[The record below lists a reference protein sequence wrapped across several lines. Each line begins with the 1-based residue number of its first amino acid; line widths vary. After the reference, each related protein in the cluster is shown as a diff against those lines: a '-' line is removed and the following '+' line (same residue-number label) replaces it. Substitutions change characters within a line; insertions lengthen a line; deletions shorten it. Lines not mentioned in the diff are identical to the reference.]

1 MIFSTLLKFPHKIL
15 KLGRRRRSSSFP
27 ASSPSPHNLLYGE
40 REFPGSALKS
50 GKFIKFCDAKMTNDR
65 GFYIHLHLLLCCLL
79 FQTLFSILGHNVGKF
94 YKRSHFSTL
103 QAKSD
108 IFDDFPT
115 LCEGRRTICNK
126 RTFALQI
133 AVTGKLLARISI
145 TKKVVSMS
153 RQNCFE
159 AQFKYLDATHR
170 C

>member
-15 KLGRRRRSSSFP
+15 KLGRRRRSSSCFS
-27 ASSPSPHNLLYGE
+27 ASSPPHNLLYGE

-108 IFDDFPT
+108 IFDDFQH
-115 LCEGRRTICNK
+115 CVRAEGRFVINGLLP
-126 RTFALQI
+126 F
-133 AVTGKLLARISI
+133 KLPLLE
-145 TKKVVSMS
+145 
-153 RQNCFE
+153 N
-159 AQFKYLDATHR
+159 Y
-170 C
+170 